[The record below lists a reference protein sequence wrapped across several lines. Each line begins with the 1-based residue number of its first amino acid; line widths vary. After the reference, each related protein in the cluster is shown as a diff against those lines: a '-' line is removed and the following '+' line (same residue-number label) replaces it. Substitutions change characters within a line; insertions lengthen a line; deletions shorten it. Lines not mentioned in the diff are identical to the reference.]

1 MEADN
6 GPAYLAFDTH
16 QRGIH
21 LNRIYISLID
31 AQLRAFA
38 SDYRDTAR
46 NVFYDE
52 ETARLIHPGEFGGFR
67 ESLVRDLLL
76 RTLPESYGVSQGF
89 ILSPEGDVSSQCDI
103 VIYSRS
109 YAPVIQSPEQQRFFP
124 VESVVAVGEV
134 KSSLP
139 RAKLQEACVKL
150 SRVKEMRACLRRP
163 AIGFSVHKGI
173 GPYSAREHLLDQIA
187 TFIVAD
193 EVQGSPDDIQAAVN
207 NASASP
213 LRVNIILSV
222 DSWCSSYQDLKGVFW
237 PYPVDVDENNKVVHD
252 VLPLVIHPAADDQLS
267 HLRLFLHFIQ
277 LLATRT
283 TILYPDLSGYW
294 GM

>member
-1 MEADN
+1 
-6 GPAYLAFDTH
+6 
-16 QRGIH
+16 
-21 LNRIYISLID
+21 LNRIYVSLID

-38 SDYRDTAR
+38 SDFRDTAR

-52 ETARLIHPGEFGGFR
+52 NTARLIHPGEFGGFR

-76 RTLPESYGVSQGF
+76 RSLPESYGVSQGF
-89 ILSPEGDVSSQCDI
+89 IISPEGDVSSQCDI
-103 VIYSRS
+103 VVYSRA

-134 KSSLP
+134 KSILP

-150 SRVKEMRACLRRP
+150 SRVKEMRANLRAP
-163 AIGFSVHKGI
+163 AIGFSVHKTI

-193 EVQGSPDDIQAAVN
+193 QVQGSLKDIQAAVN
-207 NASASP
+207 NASAP
-213 LRVNIILSV
+213 PFRVNIILSI
-222 DSWCSSYQDLKGVFW
+222 DRWCSSYQDLKGIFW
-237 PYPVDVDENNKVVHD
+237 PYPVDVDENNKVVQD
-252 VLPLVIHPAADDQLS
+252 ILPLVIHTATNDQLS
-267 HLRLFLHFIQ
+267 HLRLFLRFMQ

-283 TILYPDLSGYW
+283 TILYPDLGGYW